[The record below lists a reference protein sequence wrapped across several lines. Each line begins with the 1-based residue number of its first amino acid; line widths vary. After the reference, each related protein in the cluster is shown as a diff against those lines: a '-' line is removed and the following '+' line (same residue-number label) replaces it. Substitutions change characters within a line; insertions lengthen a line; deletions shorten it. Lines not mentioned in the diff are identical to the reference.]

1 MKIHEY
7 QAKNIL
13 KKHNIH
19 IPKGLVSNSL
29 TDGLNAAEKIGYP
42 CVIKAQVH
50 SGGRGK
56 AGGIKLVKNKG
67 EAETFIKNIL
77 HTKLIT
83 IQSGAAG
90 QPINHI
96 LLEEPCSIIKEL
108 YLGVVIDREYDKV
121 CIIASLEGG
130 MEIEEIA
137 VNSPEKIIKQWI
149 DTSIGIKDY
158 HIRNLHEQL
167 MLSSKLFK
175 EFSVCVKGLYNIFI
189 QNDVSLIEIN
199 PLAMNSEDQFIAL
212 DAKMVFDDNALHRL
226 PHITSLM
233 DKLQENH
240 REVLAK
246 ENNLNYITLDG
257 NIGCLV
263 NGAGLAMS
271 TMDIIKYAGGE
282 PANFLDVGGGA
293 TKDNV
298 KEALKIIL
306 DDKKVRAIL
315 INVFG
320 GIARC
325 DVIALGIVEAAKDIT
340 INIPIIV
347 RLEGT
352 KVEAGRAILK
362 ESSLSIISAS
372 DLLDA
377 AEKAVRSIKNNC

>member
-7 QAKNIL
+7 QAKDLL
-13 KKHNIH
+13 KQHNINT
-19 IPKGLVSNSL
+19 PKGFVAGSL
-29 TDGLNAAEKIGYP
+29 EEALKTTDTMGFP

-50 SGGRGK
+50 AGGRGK
-56 AGGIKLVKNKG
+56 AGGIKLVKNRN
-67 EAETFIKNIL
+67 EAETFVKSIL
-77 HTKLIT
+77 HTNLVT
-83 IQSGAAG
+83 IQSPAG
-90 QPINHI
+90 QPINHVLI
-96 LLEEPCSIIKEL
+96 EEPCSIEKEL
-108 YLGVVIDREYDKV
+108 YLGMVVDREFNKV

-137 VNSPEKIIKQWI
+137 VSAPEKIIKQWI
-149 DTSIGIKDY
+149 DVSVGIRDY
-158 HIRNLHEQL
+158 HIRNLYDR
-167 MLSSKLFK
+167 LFLPGDMYK
-175 EFSVCVKGLYNIFI
+175 GFVTCVKGLYNIFVS
-189 QNDVSLIEIN
+189 NDVSLIEVN
-199 PLAMNSEDQFIAL
+199 PLAINSDNLFVAL
-212 DAKMVFDDNALHRL
+212 DAKIVFDDNALYRL
-226 PHITSLM
+226 PHIVKLM

-240 REVLAK
+240 REVLAQ
-246 ENNLNYITLDG
+246 EYNLNYIALDG

-306 DDKKVRAIL
+306 DDNKVQAIL
-315 INVFG
+315 INVLG

-325 DVIALGIVEAAKDIT
+325 DVIALGIVDAAKEVT
-340 INIPIIV
+340 INVPIIV

-352 KVEAGRAILK
+352 KVDEGRAILK
-362 ESSLSIISAS
+362 ESSLEIISAS

-377 AEKAVRSIKNNC
+377 AKKAVQSIK